1 MNAFKF
7 FVGLSITFFLCKSR
21 QGKINE
27 LILIKWRAAYLN
39 SWVSDVLTSVNTR
52 HCGVVWCGV
61 VCWWYSHCQNYGS
74 RWRTRVR
81 ITTVMSQMFKM

>member
-21 QGKINE
+21 QGKINK
-27 LILIKWRAAYLN
+27 LILIKWRAYLN
-39 SWVSDVLTSVNTR
+39 SWVSDVLTSVKTR

-61 VCWWYSHCQNYGS
+61 VWCAGGILID
-74 RWRTRVR
+74 R
-81 ITTVMSQMFKM
+81 IMGQDGGRACALQP